1 MQKLAHQIHSFDNFT
16 LDLTRGCLLH
26 DGEEIKLRPQAF
38 ATLTFLVEN
47 SGRLISKEELIKAV
61 WPDWNASD
69 NQLAHCLSEVRQALG
84 DDEQHYVKTVP
95 RRGYIFD
102 ARVDTDLSVKGGHVY
117 SEQIEGL
124 KLVFEEQT
132 DESAEALPA
141 HSISRPEMRP
151 APKRRTLSPTFLVF
165 GLAVG

>member
-1 MQKLAHQIHSFDNFT
+1 MQKLTHQIHSFDNFT
-16 LDLTRGCLLH
+16 LDLRRGCLLRN
-26 DGEEIKLRPQAF
+26 GVEIKLRPQTF

-69 NQLAHCLSEVRQALG
+69 NQLARCLSEVRHALG
-84 DDEQHYVKTVP
+84 DVEQRYVKTVP

-102 ARVDTDLSVKGGHVY
+102 ARLDTGLALRGGDVY

-141 HSISRPEMRP
+141 RSISQPEM
-151 APKRRTLSPTFLVF
+151 
-165 GLAVG
+165 